1 MIKNR
6 FLKLSLYLLLMF
18 AGLVLTVTLAGVYLS
33 SSGALMNVADLVQ
46 GIPGLLMFFIRLG
59 VYASLYFAL
68 PTLIRKKRPT
78 VSADFIHRARLLLLR
93 ILVVYEVLFGINLI
107 SILVGA
113 AS

>member
-6 FLKLSLYLLLMF
+6 FLKLSLYLLLLF
-18 AGLVLTVTLAGVYLS
+18 AGLILTVSLAGVFLS

-46 GIPGLLMFFIRLG
+46 GIPGLAMFFIRLS

-68 PTLIRKKRPT
+68 PTIIRKKRPG

-93 ILVVYEVLFGINLI
+93 ILVVYEVLFGINVI